1 MRVVDS
7 DFDNILSDERSYKT
21 YENILTY
28 GISYKNLMGE
38 KPLHISFDKVDVF
51 IKIYDGTRYLVLIS
65 SGWYDEIYNRIRFLI
80 SERVIL
86 HTDSINHNFARIRI
100 DSYNSLLIE
109 KIPFFS

>member
-1 MRVVDS
+1 MRVVDI

-28 GISYKNLMGE
+28 GSSYKNLMGE

-80 SERVIL
+80 SERVVDR
-86 HTDSINHNFARIRI
+86 DSINHYFARIRI